1 MVIPRNMD
9 VHHFT
14 PIQHPADDNDT
25 NTITTHFDYH
35 SISSRLVKLDIL
47 GHDDPTVIKMLENV
61 THRDPRSIPFD
72 DPATMSIF
80 SSTEALGV
88 TPEKLGA
95 TSGTFGIPEFRTPF
109 TRQMLDDTKPKKIQ

>member
-14 PIQHPADDNDT
+14 PIQRPADDTTT

-47 GHDDPTVIKMLENV
+47 GHDDPTVIKMLENI
-61 THRDPRSIPFD
+61 THRDPRTIPFD

-80 SSTEALGV
+80 FVYRSTWCNAR
-88 TPEKLGA
+88 
-95 TSGTFGIPEFRTPF
+95 RT
-109 TRQMLDDTKPKKIQ
+109 RCYIWHIWYS